1 MKSNKM
7 KTYKLSVFVVLMF
20 TALIFIQCKDDDDN
34 GNVIFQKS
42 CDDGI
47 QNGDETGIDCGGAT
61 CPPCDNGGIN
71 FDGNFVQEDIAGRPG
86 VNVIFGSTDL
96 SKNNFNNSIVSNRTI
111 FQEGFQE
118 VLEFYHN
125 IYAIANDIPI
135 EDLDYETNILNWDAT
150 TFTTIM
156 SNYDALQVAP
166 NGPTTYFDANNNL
179 VFTGRNL
186 SDDVMDLTL
195 TLMFGGVDGTRF
207 DGNNGTPQL
216 TTDAVGSG
224 DRDFTLSFPYLET
237 PLLIEEE

>member
-1 MKSNKM
+1 MKSIKM
-7 KTYKLSVFVVLMF
+7 KTYKLSVFVILMF
-20 TALIFIQCKDDDDN
+20 ATLIFIQCKDDDDN
-34 GNVIFQKS
+34 GNVLDPIS
-42 CDDGI
+42 CNDGI
-47 QNGDETGIDCGGAT
+47 QNGDETGIDCGGT
-61 CPPCDNGGIN
+61 ICPPCDDGVIN

-111 FQEGFQE
+111 FQEGFQN

-135 EDLDYETNILNWDAT
+135 EDLDYETNILNWDAA

-166 NGPTTYFDANNNL
+166 NGPTTYLDANNNL
-179 VFTGRNL
+179 VFTGRKL
-186 SDDVMDLTL
+186 SDDVMDITL

-207 DGNNGTPQL
+207 DGNNDTPQL
-216 TTDAVGSG
+216 TTDAVGPG
-224 DRDFTLSFPYLET
+224 DRDYTLSFPYLEN
-237 PLLIEEE
+237 PLLIE